1 MLFVCCLS
9 CEIPAVPLDARVLL
23 STKNGCLQKLVKHQ
37 AYTADQPLSNTNY
50 TFRLQ
55 CIISGWSLLWLFI
68 ELFNHSE
75 VLCLPAL
82 CWTKP
87 SPLWAQHGSPVWCR
101 TGKAA
106 SLLESSSKFP
116 TKSFIQI
123 YELIK
128 IGEIW
133 HKTLF
138 WKLPF
143 AKDTWCQTSTASL
156 HITGRFQLSCL
167 ILTFLKIFG
176 GEYLNELSFTE
187 VCSWEFT
194 ENCADFN
201 TIGK

>member
-23 STKNGCLQKLVKHQ
+23 STKNGCLQKLVKTSSLHSRSATVKHQ
-37 AYTADQPLSNTNY
+37 LHIQITVHRDCLS
-50 TFRLQ
+50 
-55 CIISGWSLLWLFI
+55 S
-68 ELFNHSE
+68 NHSE

-133 HKTLF
+133 HKTL
-138 WKLPF
+138 
-143 AKDTWCQTSTASL
+143 
-156 HITGRFQLSCL
+156 
-167 ILTFLKIFG
+167 LK
-176 GEYLNELSFTE
+176 TT
-187 VCSWEFT
+187 V
-194 ENCADFN
+194 
-201 TIGK
+201 

>member
-23 STKNGCLQKLVKHQ
+23 STKNGCLQKLVKTSSLHSRSATVKHQ
-37 AYTADQPLSNTNY
+37 LHIQITVHRDCLS
-50 TFRLQ
+50 
-55 CIISGWSLLWLFI
+55 S
-68 ELFNHSE
+68 NHSE

-87 SPLWAQHGSPVWCR
+87 SSLWAQHGSPVWCR

-143 AKDTWCQTSTASL
+143 EFAKDTWCQTSTASL
-156 HITGRFQLSCL
+156 HI
-167 ILTFLKIFG
+167 
-176 GEYLNELSFTE
+176 
-187 VCSWEFT
+187 
-194 ENCADFN
+194 
-201 TIGK
+201 

>member
-1 MLFVCCLS
+1 MLINVLQISLMLFVCCLS

-23 STKNGCLQKLVKHQ
+23 STKNGCLQKLVKTSSLHSRSATVKHQ
-37 AYTADQPLSNTNY
+37 LHIQITVHRDCLS
-50 TFRLQ
+50 
-55 CIISGWSLLWLFI
+55 S
-68 ELFNHSE
+68 NHSE

-138 WKLPF
+138 
-143 AKDTWCQTSTASL
+143 
-156 HITGRFQLSCL
+156 
-167 ILTFLKIFG
+167 
-176 GEYLNELSFTE
+176 
-187 VCSWEFT
+187 
-194 ENCADFN
+194 
-201 TIGK
+201 

>member
-23 STKNGCLQKLVKHQ
+23 STKNGCLQKLVKTSSLHSRSATVKHQ
-37 AYTADQPLSNTNY
+37 LHIQITVHRDCLS
-50 TFRLQ
+50 
-55 CIISGWSLLWLFI
+55 S
-68 ELFNHSE
+68 NHSE

-128 IGEIW
+128 NW
-133 HKTLF
+133 RNLAQNPLLKT
-138 WKLPF
+138 
-143 AKDTWCQTSTASL
+143 T
-156 HITGRFQLSCL
+156 
-167 ILTFLKIFG
+167 
-176 GEYLNELSFTE
+176 
-187 VCSWEFT
+187 V
-194 ENCADFN
+194 
-201 TIGK
+201 